1 MEYDFSDKAKKFLES
16 QAAKRPGR
24 KSGAQTPAKPS
35 ERKKGSK
42 KNPKGKAMI
51 ESNRQTCYKK
61 REEGPWGA
69 PWGPKSSLSLLYFFM
84 VD

>member
-1 MEYDFSDKAKKFLES
+1 MEYDFSDQAKEFLES

-42 KNPKGKAMI
+42 IQK
-51 ESNRQTCYKK
+51 TLVVT
-61 REEGPWGA
+61 
-69 PWGPKSSLSLLYFFM
+69 KSAFNYFF
-84 VD
+84 